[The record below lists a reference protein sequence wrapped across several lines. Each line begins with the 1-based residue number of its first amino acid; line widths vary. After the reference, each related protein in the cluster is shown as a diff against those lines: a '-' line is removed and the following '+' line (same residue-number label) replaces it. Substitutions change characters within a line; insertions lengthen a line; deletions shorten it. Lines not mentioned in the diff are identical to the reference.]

1 MTIVLGGDFR
11 QLLLVIPNG
20 TKENIIDATINNSYL
35 WPYFRILTLTENMRL
50 KRYNITDKEKKEITE
65 FSNWI
70 LNIGNGTAEG
80 IKDPENEDATWIKI
94 PEKYIVHYESNP
106 IE

>member
-1 MTIVLGGDFR
+1 
-11 QLLLVIPNG
+11 
-20 TKENIIDATINNSYL
+20 
-35 WPYFRILTLTENMRL
+35 MRS
-50 KRYNITDKEKKEITE
+50 KRYNITYKEKKEITE

-70 LNIGNGTAEG
+70 LNIGNGTAEA